1 MSTYMTNLKI
11 ITTALLII
19 ISTSIYAQE
28 FPSTTFIEP
37 MSEKEKNK
45 KRIIGEANFE
55 KIRDLEDQKKIFN
68 TSRRVAFLLLN
79 EQGGSCSGS
88 LVGPDLIL
96 TNAHCVMNLQTKEKH
111 DVTKIKVNMEY
122 LNSNQINNYHAQV
135 TEAVKVNPNL
145 DYALLRLNNK
155 IGKHYGWLELA
166 DITPTKGNVM
176 VIQHPYG
183 REKEISRVDSEI
195 AQANT
200 VVLHYYADTEPG
212 SSGSPVFKVNG
223 RKIIALHHAGQCR
236 DENFDPQKGCKKF
249 DFNEGVVIGL
259 IKNQI
264 KQHLPS
270 CAIDG
275 NFPGEFVNKCVY
287 LEDE

>member
-1 MSTYMTNLKI
+1 MRIIMKNLKVI
-11 ITTALLII
+11 VPILLLLFSTMLCAKDFPTA
-19 ISTSIYAQE
+19 
-28 FPSTTFIEP
+28 TFMVP
-37 MSEKEKNK
+37 VSEKEKNK

-55 KIRDLEDQKKIFN
+55 KIRHLEDFKKIYN

-79 EQGGSCSGS
+79 AEGGSCSGS

-96 TNAHCVMNLQTKEKH
+96 TNAHCVMDLVTEEKY
-111 DVTKIKVNMEY
+111 DVTTIKVNMEY
-122 LNSNQINNYHAQV
+122 LAANQISNFQAQV
-135 TEAVKVNPNL
+135 IEAVKVNPNL
-145 DYALLRLNNK
+145 DYALLKLDKK
-155 IGKHYGWLELA
+155 IGQHYGWLELA
-166 DITPTKGNVM
+166 DDTPKTGNVM

-212 SSGSPVFKVNG
+212 SSGSPVFSKNG
-223 RKIIALHHAGQCR
+223 QKIIALHHAGQCR
-236 DENFDPQKGCKKF
+236 EENYDAKVGCKKF
-249 DFNEGVVIGL
+249 DFNEGVLIGL

-264 KQHLPS
+264 NQYLPG

-287 LEDE
+287 IEE

>member
-1 MSTYMTNLKI
+1 MSKI
-11 ITTALLII
+11 MKKAYII
-19 ISTSIYAQE
+19 IPTLFLFFSHLAETKD
-28 FPSTTFIEP
+28 FPTASFIEP

-55 KIRDLEDQKKIFN
+55 KIRHLEDSKKIFN
-68 TSRRVAFLLLN
+68 TARRVAFLLLN

-96 TNAHCVMNLQTKEKH
+96 TNAHCVMNLQTQEKY

-122 LNSNQINNYHAQV
+122 LVPNQRSNYHAQV
-135 TEAVKVNPNL
+135 IEAVKVNPNL

-166 DITPTKGNVM
+166 DKTPTSGDVM

-195 AQANT
+195 AQAT
-200 VVLHYYADTEPG
+200 QVVLHYYADTEPG
-212 SSGSPVFKVNG
+212 SSGSPVFNKNG
-223 RKIIALHHAGQCR
+223 KKIIALHHAGQCR
-236 DENFDPQKGCKKF
+236 DENFDPTTGCKKF

-264 KQHLPS
+264 KQYLPE

-287 LEDE
+287 IEE

>member
-1 MSTYMTNLKI
+1 MSNIMKKI
-11 ITTALLII
+11 TILLTTLLFATQII
-19 ISTSIYAQE
+19 AKD
-28 FPSTTFIEP
+28 FPSGTFIQP
-37 MSEKEKNK
+37 MSEKEKSK

-55 KIRDLEDQKKIFN
+55 KIRHLEDSKRIYD
-68 TSRRVAFLLLN
+68 TARRVAFLLLN
-79 EQGGSCSGS
+79 PEGGSCSGS

-96 TNAHCVMNLQTKEKH
+96 TNAHCVMNLQTQEKY
-111 DVTKIKVNMEY
+111 DVTKIKINMEY
-122 LNSNQINNYHAQV
+122 LSQNQIGNFHAQV
-135 TEAVKVNPNL
+135 IESVVVNPNL

-166 DITPTKGNVM
+166 DETPTSGNVM

-195 AQANT
+195 AQADH

-212 SSGSPVFKVNG
+212 SSGSPVFSING

-236 DENFDPQKGCKKF
+236 AENFDATLGCKKF
-249 DFNEGVVIGL
+249 DFNEGVIIGL
-259 IKNQI
+259 IKNEI
-264 KQHLPS
+264 KQYLPG

-287 LEDE
+287 LEE

>member
-1 MSTYMTNLKI
+1 MSINMKNTKI
-11 ITTALLII
+11 IIPVLLLLF
-19 ISTSIYAQE
+19 SIAIKAQE
-28 FPSTTFIEP
+28 FPTATFIEP
-37 MSEKEKNK
+37 ISEKEKNK

-55 KIRDLEDQKKIFN
+55 KIRNLENDKKVFN

-96 TNAHCVMNLQTKEKH
+96 TNAHCVMNLQTQEKY
-111 DVTKIKVNMEY
+111 DVTQIKVNMEY
-122 LNSNQINNYHAQV
+122 LSANQVSLFNAKVI
-135 TEAVKVNPNL
+135 EAVKVNPNL
-145 DYALLRLNNK
+145 DYALLRLNEK
-155 IGKHYGWLELA
+155 IGKYFGWLELA
-166 DITPTKGNVM
+166 DKTPTSGNVM

-195 AQANT
+195 AQANA

-212 SSGSPVFKVNG
+212 SSGSPVFNVNG

-236 DENFDPQKGCKKF
+236 DENFDATTGCTKF

-259 IKNQI
+259 IKNEI
-264 KQHLPS
+264 KQFLPG

-275 NFPGEFVNKCVY
+275 DFPGEFVNKCVY
-287 LEDE
+287 IEE

>member
-1 MSTYMTNLKI
+1 MKKSFTILSSTL
-11 ITTALLII
+11 LLIF
-19 ISTSIYAQE
+19 SLNVLAKD
-28 FPSTTFIEP
+28 FPTGSFIEP
-37 MSEKEKNK
+37 ISEKEKNK

-55 KIRDLEDQKKIFN
+55 KIRHLEDSKKIFN

-96 TNAHCVMNLQTKEKH
+96 TNAHCVMNLQTQEKY

-122 LNSNQINNYHAQV
+122 LAPNQIANFQAQV
-135 TEAVKVNPNL
+135 IESVKVNPNL
-145 DYALLRLNNK
+145 DYALLRLNTK
-155 IGKHYGWLELA
+155 IGKYYGWLELA
-166 DITPTKGNVM
+166 DTTPTSGDVM
-176 VIQHPYG
+176 IIQHPYG

-195 AQANT
+195 AQANA

-212 SSGSPVFKVNG
+212 SSGSPVFNKNG

-236 DENFDPQKGCKKF
+236 DENFDSTKGCLKF

-264 KQHLPS
+264 KQYLPG

-287 LEDE
+287 IEE